1 MVEVMSS
8 ICRLVSVRSF
18 NTISVAILMASGD
31 CGFFFI
37 QVKESFFRWLK
48 SLKSACALPPV
59 TQRCLLMGRLDAK
72 YLYLSAFTVI
82 AVLLTKMGV

>member
-8 ICRLVSVRSF
+8 IWRLVNVRLLS
-18 NTISVAILMASGD
+18 ISSVAILMANGD

-37 QVKESFFRWLK
+37 HAKESFRRWLK

-59 TQRCLLMGRLDAK
+59 TRRCLLMGWLVAK